1 MRAKSKSLS
10 LVATLPLAATLVFGG
25 CKSSTPAAP
34 PAESADNSAAQPSAT
49 QPAAAPPTPAPAP
62 ATPAAAPVTPAPVPE
77 AAPVPPA
84 PETAAAPVPPPTPP
98 PPPAPKRLT
107 VPSGT
112 TIPVTITQQLS
123 AKNNNVGDEF
133 SGELAGPVKTAGGT
147 TVFQRGAG
155 VVGTVVG
162 AKGRGRFKGAGDL
175 AIQITSIRGTP
186 VSVGIYEHEEKGKGK
201 RTAGMI
207 GGGGGGGALIC
218 GLAGGGKGALIGGL
232 VGAGAGTAGAAFTGN
247 KDIVIP
253 AESVVN
259 FRLTAP
265 VTITVQPK

>member
-1 MRAKSKSLS
+1 MRAKLNSLS
-10 LVATLPLAATLVFGG
+10 LMATLLLAATLVLGG
-25 CKSSTPAAP
+25 CKSSTPATPAP
-34 PAESADNSAAQPSAT
+34 GTDTSAAQP
-49 QPAAAPPTPAPAP
+49 PASPPASEPASAPAP
-62 ATPAAAPVTPAPVPE
+62 QAAPTAAPVTPAPAADSATAVP
-77 AAPVPPA
+77 APPPPA
-84 PETAAAPVPPPTPP
+84 PVAAAPATPP
-98 PPPAPKRLT
+98 PPPPPTRLT
-107 VPSGT
+107 VPTGT

-123 AKNNNVGDEF
+123 AKNNDVGDGF

-147 TVFQRGAG
+147 TVFPRGAS

-201 RTAGMI
+201 RTAGLI
-207 GGGGGGGALIC
+207 GGGGGGGALIG

-265 VTITVQPK
+265 VTVTVQPK